1 MKIKHEILVVD
12 DMRDYREMLSLILQ
26 EKGYVVHTA
35 SCVNDAIK
43 IIKSKKIEIVVT
55 DLIIK
60 DETGIQLL
68 RWVKEYNSEIGVI
81 LVTAYG
87 TIETAVEALK
97 IGAYNY
103 FIKSSNPESL
113 IFDINKFLEEK
124 FSTRDSDLKILDG
137 KVSALLD
144 SKNDAYNQLLE
155 TCDKIAQS
163 DISVLILGESGVG
176 KEVIAKYIHSKSLR
190 KDKTFLE
197 VNCQEYSEGVL
208 ESELFGHEKG
218 SFTGAINKKIGKFEL
233 ANKGTLFLDEIADV
247 SLNTQTKL
255 LRVIENKQIERVG
268 GNEKIDVDIR
278 LISATNKDIYEL
290 IEKEEFRADFLYR
303 INGIVLHIPPLRE
316 RSEDI
321 ESFIKYFIKLSE
333 TKFGKTIKTIDD
345 NTLRVLREYH
355 YPGNIRELKTIIE
368 RLVVL
373 SENGSIEYSNAKY
386 YLPIVDN
393 SNLTR
398 KHLTSVEHEDKSGS
412 LQDVRRKAEIEYI
425 KEIIL
430 QSKGNLTQAS
440 LRLDIS
446 DRQLRNKIA
455 DYNLKEWVEKN
466 RL

>member
-12 DMRDYREMLSLILQ
+12 DMSDYREMISLILQ

-35 SCVNDAIK
+35 ACVSEAIK
-43 IIKSKKIEIVVT
+43 IINSKKIEIVVT
-55 DLIIK
+55 DLIMK

-68 RWVKEYNSEIGVI
+68 KWIKKMNPEIGVI
-81 LVTAYG
+81 LVTAYA
-87 TIETAVEALK
+87 TVETAVEALK

-103 FIKSSNPESL
+103 FIKSCNPESL
-113 IFDINKFLEEK
+113 LFDINKFLEEK
-124 FSTRDSDLKILDG
+124 CSTRESELKILDG

-144 SKNDAYNQLLE
+144 SKNDIYNQLLE

-190 KDKTFLE
+190 KDKKFLE

-208 ESELFGHEKG
+208 ESEIFGHEKG
-218 SFTGAINKKIGKFEL
+218 SFTGAISKKIGKFEL
-233 ANKGTLFLDEIADV
+233 ANQGTLFLDEIADV
-247 SLNTQTKL
+247 SLNTQVKL
-255 LRVIENKQIERVG
+255 LRVIENKKIERVG

-303 INGIVLHIPPLRE
+303 INGIVLCVPPLRE
-316 RSEDI
+316 RPEDI
-321 ESFIKYFIKLSE
+321 DSFIKYFIKKSE
-333 TKFGKTIKTIDD
+333 LKFGKTIDTIDD
-345 NTLRVLREYH
+345 NTLHVLREYH

-373 SENGSIEYSNAKY
+373 SENGRIEYNNAKY
-386 YLPIVDN
+386 YLPIMN
-393 SNLTR
+393 KSNYAGIHS
-398 KHLTSVEHEDKSGS
+398 KPVEEHKYGS
-412 LQDVRRKAEIEYI
+412 LQDIRRKAEKEYI
-425 KEIIL
+425 KDIIL
-430 QSKGNLTQAS
+430 QSKGNLAQAS

-446 DRQLRNKIA
+446 DRQLRNKIT
-455 DYNLKEWVEKN
+455 DYNLKEWLEKN
-466 RL
+466 RW

>member
-1 MKIKHEILVVD
+1 MKSKHEILVVD

-35 SCVNDAIK
+35 SCINEATK
-43 IIKSKKIEIVVT
+43 IIKSGKIEIVVT
-55 DLIIK
+55 DLIMK

-68 RWVKEYNSEIGVI
+68 RWIKEHNPEIGVI

-87 TIETAVEALK
+87 TVETAVEALK

-113 IFDINKFLEEK
+113 IFDIKKFLEEK
-124 FSTRDSDLKILDG
+124 FPTRDSELEILDG

-144 SKNDAYNQLLE
+144 SKNDVYNQLLE

-190 KDKTFLE
+190 KDRKFLD

-218 SFTGAINKKIGKFEL
+218 SFTGAINRKIGKFEL
-233 ANKGTLFLDEIADV
+233 ANQGTLFLDEIADV
-247 SLNTQTKL
+247 SLNTQVKL
-255 LRVIENKQIERVG
+255 LRVIENKKIERVG

-290 IEKEEFRADFLYR
+290 IEKDEFRADFLYR
-303 INGIVLHIPPLRE
+303 INGIVLCVPPLRE

-321 ESFIKYFIKLSE
+321 DSFIKYFIKKSE
-333 TKFGKTIKTIDD
+333 VKFGKVIETIDD

-355 YPGNIRELKTIIE
+355 YPGNIRELKSIIE

-373 SENGSIEYSNAKY
+373 SENGRIEYENAKY
-386 YLPIVDN
+386 YLPIVDK
-393 SNLTR
+393 SGLAG
-398 KHLTSVEHEDKSGS
+398 KHSRSVSCENKCGS
-412 LQDVRRKAEIEYI
+412 LQEVRSKVEMEYI
-425 KEIIL
+425 KEKIL
-430 QSKGNLTQAS
+430 QSKGNLAQAS
-440 LRLDIS
+440 LLLGIS

-455 DYNLKEWVEKN
+455 DYNLKEWVEKI
-466 RL
+466 RE

>member
-1 MKIKHEILVVD
+1 MKTKHEILVVD

-333 TKFGKTIKTIDD
+333 TKFGKTIKAIDD